1 MIRDAFAFDAAAIAQ
16 IQVDAWRASYADIIS
31 QQTLSRLS
39 VQSITRQ
46 WEQWFFTPG
55 REQICLVHVSNT
67 GKVLGYA
74 MGGAS
79 RTHQSN
85 AHLARAAGRAEI
97 QVLYVAPDIKGQGA
111 GRALMQAMARRFDR
125 QGWRSM
131 VTGSQSV
138 GAVLSPYGRHAE
150 GCTCNPGKWSDP
162 ARNSFRLAYAEAL
175 VASNRT
181 DLALSTCPQPQ
192 ALRNPAWPLLWC
204 CCWP

>member
-97 QVLYVAPDIKGQGA
+97 QVLYVAPDIKGQGV
-111 GRALMQAMARRFDR
+111 GRALMQGMARRFDR

-131 VTGSQSV
+131 EVWSLEANPSAPFYRRMGGLQKAARVTQVNG
-138 GAVLSPYGRHAE
+138 
-150 GCTCNPGKWSDP
+150 
-162 ARNSFRLAYAEAL
+162 
-175 VASNRT
+175 
-181 DLALSTCPQPQ
+181 Q
-192 ALRNPAWPLLWC
+192 ALPEIRFDWPTLKPLLHQTELT
-204 CCWP
+204 WP